1 MISHINASLA
11 LIFISL
17 KKEVDININI
27 NVQDQRIS
35 PTLNGNPQNTKI
47 ETNLS
52 VSQLAYLFRLMYETG
67 YLKVRNQTD
76 LLQFIADNFMTG
88 NTHTISTRSLRSK
101 YYNVD
106 SATRDSVKELLVK
119 VLEKLNQ
126 E

>member
-1 MISHINASLA
+1 M
-11 LIFISL
+11 
-17 KKEVDININI
+17 KKEIDININI
-27 NVQDQRIS
+27 NVQDQRTPSVLIDN
-35 PTLNGNPQNTKI
+35 LKQVKI

-76 LLQFIADNFMTG
+76 LLKFISDNFKTG

-106 SATRDSVKELLVK
+106 SATRDSVKELLGK
-119 VLEKLNQ
+119 IMEKLNQ